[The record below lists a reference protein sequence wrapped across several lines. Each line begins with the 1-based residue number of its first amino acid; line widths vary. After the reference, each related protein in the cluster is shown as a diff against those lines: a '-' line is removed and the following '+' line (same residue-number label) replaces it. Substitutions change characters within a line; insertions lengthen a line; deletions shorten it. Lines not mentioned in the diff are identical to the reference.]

1 MKKLLFICI
10 FALSLPSLTKA
21 QTNYYGAVGL
31 GIDLYDNL
39 TFVGAGGKYFFSE
52 KHVGQAHL
60 GFESDATLITAL
72 YSYHKEFFRARGLRW
87 YTGIGPSIILLDG
100 DNIFALRPH
109 AGLDLKMD
117 GVPLVFNFDW
127 RPAVALS
134 ETGDN
139 EVGSFG
145 FGIMFAIN

>member
-1 MKKLLFICI
+1 K
-10 FALSLPSLTKA
+10 
-21 QTNYYGAVGL
+21 
-31 GIDLYDNL
+31 
-39 TFVGAGGKYFFSE
+39 
-52 KHVGQAHL
+52 
-60 GFESDATLITAL
+60 
-72 YSYHKEFFRARGLRW
+72 GLRW

-145 FGIMFAIN
+145 FGIMFAL